1 MIASGPKSISRSS
14 ASDRFEFALG
24 GIAMRKLLVAGMM
37 LGAVQGAQAADLPIL
52 RGGFSDGLAPRAI
65 NWEGFY
71 VGGQASYGTADM
83 NFVNSN
89 QSLSKGL
96 LNNVDVENEYKISQ
110 WPLLGKSSQSNSGFG
125 GFVGYNMQWE
135 DAILGVE
142 LNYVHG
148 RFDGSSSG
156 SQGRSF
162 FYPQDYFTT
171 ATLTQ
176 SAAMQIKDYGSA
188 RLRAGYAMGSFLPY
202 MFGGVAMGQADI
214 QRSAGIS
221 LYYQYTGTQ
230 VPPLPNIGPSFRGVT
245 NDQKSHFLFGYSAGL
260 GIDVMLVQ
268 NLFLRAEW
276 EYLRFTSPVDVSINT
291 VRAGLGYKF

>member
-1 MIASGPKSISRSS
+1 
-14 ASDRFEFALG
+14 
-24 GIAMRKLLVAGMM
+24 MRKLLVAGMM

-52 RGGFSDGLAPRAI
+52 RGALPDTYGPRVV

-89 QSLSKGL
+89 QSLTKGL
-96 LNNVDVENEYKISQ
+96 LNNVDVENQYKVSQ

-125 GFVGYNMQWE
+125 GFAGYNTQWD

-148 RFDGSSSG
+148 SFNGSSTG
-156 SQGRSF
+156 AQGRSF
-162 FYPQDYFTT
+162 FYPTDYVTT
-171 ATLTQ
+171 VTVRQA
-176 SAAMQIKDYGSA
+176 AAMQISDYGSIRA
-188 RLRAGYAMGSFLPY
+188 RAGYAAGSFLPY
-202 MFGGVAMGQADI
+202 MFGGVAMGQANI
-214 QRSAGIS
+214 QRSAGAD
-221 LYYQYTGTQ
+221 LYYKYVGAQ
-230 VPPLPNIGPSFRGVT
+230 VPALPDIGPTSNST
-245 NDQKSHFLFGYSAGL
+245 SSDLKSHFLFGYSAGL

-276 EYLRFTSPVDVSINT
+276 EYLRFTSPVDVSVNT

>member
-1 MIASGPKSISRSS
+1 
-14 ASDRFEFALG
+14 
-24 GIAMRKLLVAGMM
+24 MRKLLVAGMM

-52 RGGFSDGLAPRAI
+52 RGALPDTYGPRVV

-89 QSLSKGL
+89 QSLTKGL
-96 LNNVDVENEYKISQ
+96 LNNVDVESQYKVSQ

-125 GFVGYNMQWE
+125 GFAGYNTQWD

-142 LNYVHG
+142 LNYIHG
-148 RFDGSSSG
+148 SFSGLSTG
-156 SQGRSF
+156 SQGRTF
-162 FYPQDYFTT
+162 FYPTDYMTT
-171 ATLTQ
+171 ATVTQ
-176 SAAMQIKDYGSA
+176 AAAMQISDYGSIRA
-188 RLRAGYAMGSFLPY
+188 RAGYAAGSFLPY
-202 MFGGVAMGQADI
+202 MFGGLAMGQANI
-214 QRSAGIS
+214 QRAAGVD
-221 LYYQYTGTQ
+221 LYYKYVGTQ
-230 VPPLPNIGPSFRGVT
+230 VPPLPNIGPSSDVASS
-245 NDQKSHFLFGYSAGL
+245 NLKSHFLFGYSAGL

>member
-1 MIASGPKSISRSS
+1 
-14 ASDRFEFALG
+14 
-24 GIAMRKLLVAGMM
+24 MRKLLVAGMM

-52 RGGFSDGLAPRAI
+52 RGALPDTYGPRVV

-71 VGGQASYGTADM
+71 IGGQAGYGTADM

-89 QSLSKGL
+89 QSLTKGL
-96 LNNVDVENEYKISQ
+96 LNNTDIESQYKVSQ

-125 GFVGYNMQWE
+125 GFAGYNTQWD

-148 RFDGSSSG
+148 SFSGLSSG
-156 SQGRSF
+156 SQGRTF
-162 FYPQDYFTT
+162 FYPTDYVTT
-171 ATLTQ
+171 VSMTQ
-176 SAAMQIKDYGSA
+176 SAAMQISDYGSIRA
-188 RLRAGYAMGSFLPY
+188 RAGYAAGSFLPY
-202 MFGGVAMGQADI
+202 MFGGVAMGQANI
-214 QRSAGIS
+214 QRFAGVDT
-221 LYYQYTGTQ
+221 YYKYVGTQ
-230 VPPLPNIGPSFRGVT
+230 GLPDLNPPPQGAWSNL
-245 NDQKSHFLFGYSAGL
+245 KSHFLFGYSAGL
-260 GIDVMLVQ
+260 GIDMMLVQ

>member
-1 MIASGPKSISRSS
+1 
-14 ASDRFEFALG
+14 
-24 GIAMRKLLVAGMM
+24 MRKLLVAGMM

-52 RGGFSDGLAPRAI
+52 RGALPDTYGPRAT

-71 VGGQASYGTADM
+71 VGGQATYGTADM

-89 QSLSKGL
+89 QSLTKKL
-96 LNNVDVENEYKISQ
+96 LNNVDIESQYKISE

-125 GFVGYNMQWE
+125 GFIGYNSQWE

-148 RFDGSSSG
+148 SFSGSSMG
-156 SQGRSF
+156 TQGRSF
-162 FYPQDYFTT
+162 FYPTDYFTT
-171 ATLTQ
+171 ANLTQ
-176 SAAMQIKDYGSA
+176 YAAMQISDYGSA
-188 RLRAGYAMGSFLPY
+188 RLRAGYAMGAFLPY
-202 MFGGVAMGQADI
+202 MFGGVAMGQANI
-214 QRSAGIS
+214 QRAATTT
-221 LYYQYTGTQ
+221 LNYQYTGTGG
-230 VPPLPNIGPSFRGVT
+230 LPNIGPSTRSEIS
-245 NDQKSHFLFGYSAGL
+245 DLKSHFVFGYSAGL
-260 GIDVMLVQ
+260 GIDMMVVQ

>member
-1 MIASGPKSISRSS
+1 
-14 ASDRFEFALG
+14 
-24 GIAMRKLLVAGMM
+24 MRKLLVAGMM

-52 RGGFSDGLAPRAI
+52 RGALPDTYGPRVV

-89 QSLSKGL
+89 QSLTKGL
-96 LNNVDVENEYKISQ
+96 LNNVDIEQQYKISQ

-125 GFVGYNMQWE
+125 GFVGYNTQWE
-135 DAILGVE
+135 DTILGVE

-148 RFDGSSSG
+148 KFSGSSTG
-156 SQGRSF
+156 TQGRSF
-162 FYPQDYFTT
+162 FYPTDYFTT
-171 ATLTQ
+171 AGLTQ
-176 SAAMQIKDYGSA
+176 SAAMQISDYGSA

-202 MFGGVAMGQADI
+202 MFGGVALGQADI
-214 QRSAGIS
+214 QRSATAS
-221 LYYQYTGTQ
+221 LYYRYTGTQ
-230 VPPLPNIGPSFRGVT
+230 GLPDIGPNSSTARS
-245 NDQKSHFLFGYSAGL
+245 DLKSHFVFGYSAGL
-260 GIDVMLVQ
+260 GIDMMLVQ